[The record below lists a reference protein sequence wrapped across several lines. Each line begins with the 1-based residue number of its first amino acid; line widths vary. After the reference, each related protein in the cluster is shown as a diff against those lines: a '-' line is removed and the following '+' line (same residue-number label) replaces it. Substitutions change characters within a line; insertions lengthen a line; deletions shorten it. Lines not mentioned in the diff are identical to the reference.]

1 MWTKKRSISKV
12 SIKRSI
18 NWRSKIPYSRLKDF
32 FKSCLNDDG
41 ITDKKE
47 IIKIREDI
55 ELITKQYKGCKY
67 SDEEDNEDSVDEDL
81 NFLEKYI
88 NSWKIKV
95 EAVD

>member
-1 MWTKKRSISKV
+1 
-12 SIKRSI
+12 
-18 NWRSKIPYSRLKDF
+18 
-32 FKSCLNDDG
+32 
-41 ITDKKE
+41 
-47 IIKIREDI
+47 
-55 ELITKQYKGCKY
+55 LITKQYKGCKY